1 MYNEYLTIKMYHD
14 YRTNMSDEIFE
25 TLINY
30 IINYVIK

>member
-14 YRTNMSDEIFE
+14 YRTNDDEIFE

-30 IINYVIK
+30 VINYVIK